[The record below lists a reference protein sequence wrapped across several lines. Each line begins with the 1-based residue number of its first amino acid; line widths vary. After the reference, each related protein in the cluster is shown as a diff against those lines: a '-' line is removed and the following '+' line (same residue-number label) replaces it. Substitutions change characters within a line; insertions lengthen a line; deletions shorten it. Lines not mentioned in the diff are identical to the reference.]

1 MRAYYLENH
10 RITRKEAVKLLGGIE
25 AFYELIKE
33 DKEAV
38 TDSFLCER
46 SIYINN
52 YGVLTI
58 DYDSKDNENGGIYI

>member
-10 RITRKEAVKLLGGIE
+10 RITR
-25 AFYELIKE
+25 
-33 DKEAV
+33 KEAV